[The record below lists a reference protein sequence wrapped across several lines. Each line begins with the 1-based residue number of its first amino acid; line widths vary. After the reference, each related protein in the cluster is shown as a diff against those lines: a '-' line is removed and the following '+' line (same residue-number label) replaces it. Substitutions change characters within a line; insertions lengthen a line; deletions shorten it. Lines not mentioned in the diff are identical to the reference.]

1 MWLGVSVV
9 GFCLLLKSSA
19 WYGYATYSTG
29 LCICSPA
36 DRLVGCF
43 YFQAVINVAAVHTL

>member
-29 LCICSPA
+29 YVSVLLLVDLWGVFIF
-36 DRLVGCF
+36 RL
-43 YFQAVINVAAVHTL
+43 L